1 MVCKILFAPNSLNSG
16 KVVEKKKKKEKA
28 DKFKK
33 FFSSSKRNKT
43 IVNLHK
49 FQTIVL
55 YKKRS
60 DLTKTKFHLDN
71 QVIKLVSFVK
81 ILRIQIDDKLNF
93 NPHIS
98 KICKSAAH
106 ELNALIRL

>member
-33 FFSSSKRNKT
+33 FFSSNKRNKT

-98 KICKSAAH
+98 KICKSAAN

>member
-16 KVVEKKKKKEKA
+16 KVVEKKKKEKA
-28 DKFKK
+28 GKFKK

-60 DLTKTKFHLDN
+60 DLTKTKFHLD
-71 QVIKLVSFVK
+71 IK
-81 ILRIQIDDKLNF
+81 
-93 NPHIS
+93 
-98 KICKSAAH
+98 
-106 ELNALIRL
+106 